1 MTGRY
6 RLAGY
11 LSGAT
16 LARVGDEMSVPA
28 LLLLALALSGS
39 TAQASF
45 VVGGL
50 TVSAGLGGPL
60 LGVALDRARRP
71 GRTLA
76 VALVGYGAGL
86 AALAAFLGRVPLA
99 AVVIGAAVVGVLAP
113 ALAGGW
119 TSQLPAVVATDS
131 LGGAYAMDAATF
143 NLATLA
149 GPAGAAAVT
158 SALGASAAVAAAVVL
173 LSMAAPLA
181 WVLPGRDRRPSHSG
195 SPAGVGQQLRAGFLA
210 IVQIPGLRAITAGS
224 CTAYLGSGVFLVAC
238 PILGRTRLGGASHGA
253 LLLSVVA
260 AAALVATTAMARWAR
275 PWRPDTIFLAS
286 TTLAGVALASVA
298 VAGGPILLVLG
309 AALLGVAAGPQLAST
324 FALRQRYAPAELRG
338 QVFTTAASLKVTAG
352 AIGSS
357 AGGILLEHSIG
368 AALLLA
374 AASQLAAVLF
384 FLRAR

>member
-1 MTGRY
+1 
-6 RLAGY
+6 
-11 LSGAT
+11 
-16 LARVGDEMSVPA
+16 
-28 LLLLALALSGS
+28 
-39 TAQASF
+39 
-45 VVGGL
+45 
-50 TVSAGLGGPL
+50 
-60 LGVALDRARRP
+60 
-71 GRTLA
+71 
-76 VALVGYGAGL
+76 L
-86 AALAAFLGRVPLA
+86 AALAAFLGRVPLV

-131 LGGAYAMDAATF
+131 LGGAYALDAATF

-158 SALGASAAVAAAVVL
+158 SALGASAAVVAAVVL
-173 LSMAAPLA
+173 LLMAAPLA
-181 WVLPGRDRRPSHSG
+181 WVLPARDRHPAHCR

-238 PILGRTRLGGASHGA
+238 PILGQTRLGGASRGA

-260 AAALVATTAMARWAR
+260 AAALVATTAMARWTR

-309 AALLGVAAGPQLAST
+309 AVLLGVAAGPQLAST

-338 QVFTTAASLKVTAG
+338 QIFTTAASLKITAG